1 MFNIGMWL
9 GLFFIIGLVYFLKK
23 NSDEKKKGIVFKEKK
38 AAVIICICLWITSCG
53 SFKIDSFL
61 EKRKKE
67 RTIREYAEKESK
79 ITPEEKTKMDAAN
92 LEERRKQ
99 EERAKEKQANKVQK
113 ATSSVSPD
121 SKTVYE
127 DDEIGKELRGEIGHR
142 AKKITIF
149 DDGAIVQVEAQD
161 GIDRKMVVKGMVRDS
176 GQILEKLEKISKKHG
191 SNSYQEVTIEFFFD
205 LKSPDGKV
213 SNEKIFRI
221 TKSGSDIKPTFIH
234 PVIQQAYSELYE

>member
-1 MFNIGMWL
+1 MKKQFLLGIGIII
-9 GLFFIIGLVYFLKK
+9 FIFLAVGSTD
-23 NSDEKKKGIVFKEKK
+23 SDKE
-38 AAVIICICLWITSCG
+38 
-53 SFKIDSFL
+53 
-61 EKRKKE
+61 EKE
-67 RTIREYAEKESK
+67 REIKEYAEKTAKLS
-79 ITPEEKTKMDAAN
+79 PEEKAKIDAAN

-99 EERAKEKQANKVQK
+99 EERSKEKQANKVQK

-191 SNSYQEVTIEFFFD
+191 ANSYQEVTIEFFFD
-205 LKSPDGKV
+205 LRAPDGKV

-221 TKSGSDIKPTFIH
+221 TKSGSDIKSTFIH

>member
-1 MFNIGMWL
+1 MFQLGMVL
-9 GLFFIIGLVYFLKK
+9 GLLFLFSLFFIYRRL
-23 NSDEKKKGIVFKEKK
+23 SDETKEGVLFTRKKEAF
-38 AAVIICICLWITSCG
+38 IICFCLWLTSCG

-79 ITPEEKTKMDAAN
+79 ITPEEKAKMDAAN